1 VSKVSTRLS
10 SVPEDNR
17 VVEPEALPAAAAA
30 RLLGISRS
38 QFFKLHSA
46 GKIPMPV
53 YLTPRCPRWL
63 RAELLAWLAA
73 ACPDRLTWTK
83 LRKGER

>member
-1 VSKVSTRLS
+1 VANHVS
-10 SVPEDNR
+10 
-17 VVEPEALPAAAAA
+17 EPEALPAADAA

-46 GKIPMPV
+46 GKVPMPV

-63 RAELLAWLAA
+63 RVELLAWLAA
-73 ACPDRLTWTK
+73 ACPDRLTWAK